1 MFPCREHID
10 EEAVYNCCAANQ
22 YSEIACI
29 FSKFLKNSARSKGLK
44 IQRCVFKVNQK
55 MPKLHLQSFLI
66 ILTYY
71 ATLNFWKTQ
80 NFFESYQLTSNS

>member
-1 MFPCREHID
+1 MFPCWEHID

-66 ILTYY
+66 IFNVLCYLKFLKNTKLFRIV
-71 ATLNFWKTQ
+71 LNHF
-80 NFFESYQLTSNS
+80 